1 LFMRNL
7 IAFLRR
13 FQVFLIFILLQIFA
27 LSTYFTFLNFPRS
40 QYMTSASYV
49 SGKMLTARNEVT
61 KYVNLGKTSTI
72 LQKQNKY
79 LREHLPMSFIRME
92 NGWVKINDTLFH
104 QQYEYIPAKVI
115 NSTVTRANNYF
126 TLNIGWGQGVKRGMG
141 VFSDKGV
148 VGIIH
153 TSSEHFSI
161 VKSVLTEDINI
172 DVQIEPIG
180 LFGLLKWDG
189 KDPRRGQISGISNDL
204 SIKRWSKVIT
214 RNGSGIF
221 PHGIPVGKVEKLKTV
236 EGKPIWDVVIRYAED
251 FRTVQRVYVIKNLL
265 LEEQEKLEAQI
276 PEDEE
281 DE

>member
-1 LFMRNL
+1 MRNL

-13 FQVFLIFILLQIFA
+13 FQVFLIFMLLQIFA
-27 LSTYFTFLNFPRS
+27 LSTYFTFLNFPRA

-49 SGKMLTARNEVT
+49 AGKMLNARNEVT
-61 KYVNLGKTSTI
+61 KYVNLGKTSNV

-79 LREHLPMSFIRME
+79 LREKLPMSYIRME

-104 QQYEYIPAKVI
+104 QQYEYIPGKVI
-115 NSTVTRANNYF
+115 NSTVTRANNFF
-126 TLNIGWGQGVKRGMG
+126 TLNIGWAQGVKRGMG

-153 TSSEHFSI
+153 ISSEHFSV

-189 KDPRRGQISGISNDL
+189 RDPRRGQISGISNDL
-204 SIKRWSKVIT
+204 NIKRWSKVVT
-214 RNGSGIF
+214 RSGSGIF
-221 PHGIPVGKVEKLKTV
+221 PYGIPVGKVEKLKTV
-236 EGKPIWDVVIRYAED
+236 EGKPIWDVIIRYAED
-251 FRTVQRVYVIKNLL
+251 FRTLQRVYVVRNLL
-265 LEEQEKLEAQI
+265 LEEQQKLESLI

-281 DE
+281 NE